1 MEAPRTLAHT
11 PQLMISFE
19 EGLETGLTKHV
30 YAHTGPT
37 DLSAVRAM
45 AMHSPRHVRPCSYQV
60 TICWW

>member
-19 EGLETGLTKHV
+19 EGLGTGLTKHG

-37 DLSAVRAM
+37 DFSAVRVTAM
-45 AMHSPRHVRPCSYQV
+45 RSPDHVHP
-60 TICWW
+60 